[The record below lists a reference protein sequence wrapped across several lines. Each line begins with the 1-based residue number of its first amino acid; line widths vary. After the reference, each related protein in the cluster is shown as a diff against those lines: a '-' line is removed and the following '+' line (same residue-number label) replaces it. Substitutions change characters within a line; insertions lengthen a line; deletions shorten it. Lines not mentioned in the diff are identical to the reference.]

1 MANPDDPDLLL
12 AYLEDRFGIERG
24 EFEGFLFF
32 RKKKSWW
39 ICRNTKLLASVSHL
53 KISRMGMKAFQKVGQ
68 FLKPSTRFIQMF
80 GCAAARAS
88 LVISEAQLLHI
99 LEGKHLPLDLEVDH
113 GYVIL
118 KLDEKQ
124 VVGLGLYVNGTVRCQ
139 ISRKALKSSMI
150 RGEE

>member
-1 MANPDDPDLLL
+1 LANPAERDLLL

-39 ICRNTKLLASVSHL
+39 ICRNTTLLVSVSHL

-80 GCAAARAS
+80 GCSATRAA
-88 LVISEAQLLHI
+88 LVISEAQLLRI
-99 LEGKHLPLDLEVDH
+99 LEGKHLPLDLDVDQ

-118 KLDEKQ
+118 RLDEKQ
-124 VVGLGLYVNGTVRCQ
+124 VVGLGLYVKGSVRCQ
-139 ISRKALKSSMI
+139 ISRKALKSAMI
-150 RGEE
+150 GGEK